1 MDTFGRTES
10 LNKEMTKLNYVV
22 VFAVLIYTVNSNNTD
37 DNIKKLIN
45 SPYNLDQSQYNWYF
59 VYIFSNIIY
68 L

>member
-45 SPYNLDQSQYNWYF
+45 SPYNLDQSQYN
-59 VYIFSNIIY
+59 
-68 L
+68 